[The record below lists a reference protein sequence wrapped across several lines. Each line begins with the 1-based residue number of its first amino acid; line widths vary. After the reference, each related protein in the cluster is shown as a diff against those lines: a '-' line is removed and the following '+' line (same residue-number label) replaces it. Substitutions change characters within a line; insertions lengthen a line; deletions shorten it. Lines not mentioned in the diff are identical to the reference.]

1 MVQPVRDLSDVRAV
15 VFDFD
20 LTLADSRLGFI
31 ASHDFAS
38 RRVGLPQPAHEAVE
52 QTIGTP
58 LHIAVPRLHGD
69 AVLPVLDEY
78 LRTYQARADEVMTS
92 LTIMLPGAVDAVRRL
107 HAAGIRLA
115 IVSQKLRYRV
125 EDVLRREHLLHLFVA
140 VLGGEDLPD
149 FKPDPRGLLL
159 ALEKLRTSPAASLYA
174 GDTVIDAETSRRA
187 GVRFVALLTGSTS
200 GEALEE
206 HRPVAVLPSAA
217 ALADLLGP

>member
-1 MVQPVRDLSDVRAV
+1 MEQPVTDLSDVRAV

-38 RRVGLPQPAHEAVE
+38 RVLGLPQPAHEAVE

-69 AVLPVLDEY
+69 AVLPVLDQY
-78 LRTYQARADEVMTS
+78 LHIYQTRADEVMAS
-92 LTIMLPGAVDAVRRL
+92 LTTMLPGAADTVRRL
-107 HAAGIRLA
+107 HADGVRLA
-115 IVSQKLRYRV
+115 IVSQKLRYRI
-125 EDVLRREHLLHLFVA
+125 EDVLRREHLLDLFGA

-159 ALEKLRTSPAASLYA
+159 ALEKLQTSPAASLYA

-200 GEALEE
+200 GEALKEY
-206 HRPVAVLPSAA
+206 RPVAVLPTVA
-217 ALADLLGP
+217 ALADLLDA

>member
-1 MVQPVRDLSDVRAV
+1 VTELSDVRAV

-38 RRVGLPQPAHEAVE
+38 RVLGLPQPAQEAVE

-69 AVLPVLDEY
+69 AVLPVLDQY
-78 LRTYQARADEVMTS
+78 LHIYQARADEVMTS
-92 LTIMLPGAVDAVRRL
+92 LTTMLPGAADAVRRL
-107 HAAGIRLA
+107 HAAGFRLA

-125 EDVLRREHLLHLFVA
+125 EDVLRRERLLDLFGA
-140 VLGGEDLPD
+140 VFGGEDLPD

-159 ALEKLRTSPAASLYA
+159 ALEKLQTSPAASLYA

-187 GVRFVALLTGSTS
+187 GVRFIALLTGSTS
-200 GEALEE
+200 GEALELYS
-206 HRPVAVLPSAA
+206 PIAVLPSVA
-217 ALADLLGP
+217 ALADLLVA

>member
-1 MVQPVRDLSDVRAV
+1 VMDLSDVRAV

-20 LTLADSRLGFI
+20 LTLADSRQGFI

-38 RRVGLPQPAHEAVE
+38 LKLGLPPPTPEAVE

-58 LHIAVPRLHGD
+58 LDLAVSDLHGE

-78 LRTYQARADEVMTS
+78 LRIYQARADEVMAG
-92 LTIMLPGAVDAVRRL
+92 LTAMLPGVADSLGRL
-107 HAAGIRLA
+107 RAAGIRLA

-125 EDVLRREHLLHLFVA
+125 EDVLRREHLLDLFGA
-140 VLGGEDLPD
+140 VLGGEELPD

-159 ALEKLRTSPAASLYA
+159 ALERLHTPPAAALYT

-187 GVRFVALLTGSTS
+187 GVRFVAVLTGSTS
-200 GEALEE
+200 SQAFEE
-206 HRPVAVLPSAA
+206 YKPAAVLPSVA
-217 ALADLLGP
+217 ALADLLGA

>member
-1 MVQPVRDLSDVRAV
+1 MDQPVSAPSDVRAV

-38 RRVGLPQPAHEAVE
+38 RELGLSQPAQEAVE

-92 LTIMLPGAVDAVRRL
+92 LSTMLPGATDAVRRL
-107 HAAGIRLA
+107 HAAGFRLA
-115 IVSQKLRYRV
+115 IVSQKLRYRI
-125 EDVLRREHLLHLFVA
+125 EDVLRREGLLDLFGA
-140 VLGGEDLPD
+140 LLGGEDLPD

-159 ALEKLRTSPAASLYA
+159 ALEKLQTSPAASLYA

-187 GVRFVALLTGSTS
+187 GVRFIALLTGSTF

-206 HRPVAVLPSAA
+206 YQPVAILPSVA
-217 ALADLLGP
+217 ALADLLGA

>member
-1 MVQPVRDLSDVRAV
+1 MSLPVSNLRNVRAV

-38 RRVGLPQPAHEAVE
+38 RRVGLPQPAHQEVE

-58 LHIAVPRLHGD
+58 LHVAVPRLHGD

-92 LTIMLPGAVDAVRRL
+92 LTTMLPGAADAVRRL

-125 EDVLRREHLLHLFVA
+125 EDVLRREHLLDLFGA

-149 FKPDPRGLLL
+149 FKPDPRGLLF

-206 HRPVAVLPSAA
+206 YRPVAVLSSAA
-217 ALADLLGP
+217 ALADLLGA

>member
-1 MVQPVRDLSDVRAV
+1 MDQPVSDLSDVRAV

-38 RRVGLPQPAHEAVE
+38 RKVGLPQPAHEAVE

-92 LTIMLPGAVDAVRRL
+92 LTTMLPGAADAVRRL
-107 HAAGIRLA
+107 HAAGFQLA

-125 EDVLRREHLLHLFVA
+125 EDVLRRERLLDFFGA

-159 ALEKLRTSPAASLYA
+159 ALEKLQTQAGISIYA

-187 GVRFVALLTGSTS
+187 GVRFIALLTGSTFS
-200 GEALEE
+200 EALEE
-206 HRPVAVLPSAA
+206 YRPVAVLPSVT
-217 ALADLLGP
+217 ALADLLGA